1 MPPFIYYHIDSF
13 SILVV
18 IEHITFTSVFST
30 THISLSI
37 GFTSSLV
44 EVSSPTEQSLDRPLG
59 ECPRTSDRVI
69 TPSNGSRHYGGPY
82 TMGE

>member
-1 MPPFIYYHIDSF
+1 MPPFTYYHIDSF

-30 THISLSI
+30 THILLSI
-37 GFTSSLV
+37 DFTSALA
-44 EVSSPTEQSLDRPLG
+44 EQSLDRPVG
-59 ECPRTSDRVI
+59 ARARTSDRVI
-69 TPSNGSRHYGGPY
+69 TTSNGSRHYGAPY

>member
-1 MPPFIYYHIDSF
+1 MPPFTYYHIDSF

-37 GFTSSLV
+37 DFTSALA

-59 ECPRTSDRVI
+59 ARPRTSDRAI
-69 TPSNGSRHYGGPY
+69 TPSNGRHYGGPY